1 MIDKVDVFTMFAVV
15 VVSYL
20 CPVHKH
26 KVENITRLNLLII
39 ISIRKRWIAAE
50 WLHQELEC

>member
-26 KVENITRLNLLII
+26 EVENITRLNLLII